1 MKKNVMRILSL
12 AMVVVLMVATF
23 AGCGGSEVVRPEAVS
38 VKTDLSD
45 ANFTFTYGELKNVLP
60 GDQLATLYE
69 NTNKKTDDREVQLS
83 YYELVS
89 KFGDKDYFANVI
101 ALISDEE
108 MAAFTA
114 NQQGALDYFNEK
126 INEIKTT
133 GVARVSYYEN
143 FWINHGGSEGTNED
157 GSVDYSKVTVFFR
170 DTEGNLLDN
179 QPELRAAFRLYSDMA
194 LQDIGKYLMN
204 ISNEEKY
211 QVKEG
216 DEDELVATDFNEDL
230 TNIIYPLGEKN
241 ASTLT
246 LADLY
251 TDTNEETGIVTQ
263 PVYTSLV
270 YTYVHDL
277 DEEGNNAEYKDG
289 ALEGEYIFV
298 PSEIYR
304 TINIAVKPDVTSV
317 KKAFTVREKDG
328 ILEQFKVAESY
339 LKVNSFEIAFN
350 PCKISAGFNAVND
363 QMTYA
368 TYEKNMVITANVTF
382 TGALEDYGTVVVEF
396 PCTSSL
402 TYNFGWAVEE
412 AAAE

>member
-1 MKKNVMRILSL
+1 MNIDMAYFTERGKYKMKKNVMRILSI
-12 AMVVVLMVATF
+12 AMIVAMMVATF
-23 AGCGGSEVVRPEAVS
+23 AGCGGSEVVRPTAVTTM
-38 VKTDLSD
+38 TDLKDVS
-45 ANFTFTYGELKNVLP
+45 FTFTYGELKEVLP

-69 NTNKKTDDREVQLS
+69 NTNKKTDDREVSLS

-89 KFGDKDYFANVI
+89 KFGDKEYFPQII
-101 ALISDEE
+101 ALISEE
-108 MAAFTA
+108 EWTAFTA
-114 NQQGALDYFNEK
+114 NQQEALDYFNAK
-126 INEIKTT
+126 INEIKST

-143 FWINHGGSEGTNED
+143 FWINHGDNVKFMNENGELVEGQD
-157 GSVDYSKVTVFFR
+157 
-170 DTEGNLLDN
+170 
-179 QPELRAAFRLYSDMA
+179 ELKAAFRLYSDFA
-194 LQDIGKYLMN
+194 LKDIGKYLMN

-211 QVKEG
+211 QVKED
-216 DEDELVATDFNEDL
+216 DEDKLVATAFNEDL
-230 TNIIYPLGEKN
+230 TNIIYPLGEKT
-241 ASTLT
+241 ASTLS

-251 TDTNEETGIVTQ
+251 TDKNEETGIVTQ

-277 DEEGNNAEYKDG
+277 DEDGNNAEYTEG
-289 ALEGEYIFV
+289 NLEGEYIFV

-304 TINIAVKPDVTSV
+304 TINIAVKPEEASV
-317 KKAFTVREKDG
+317 KKAFTIREKEG

-382 TGALEDYGTVVVEF
+382 TGELAKYGTVIVEF

-402 TYNFGWAVEE
+402 TYNFGWQV
-412 AAAE
+412 AENAE

>member
-1 MKKNVMRILSL
+1 MKKNVMRIFSL
-12 AMVVVLMVATF
+12 AMVVVLMVVTF
-23 AGCGGSEVVRPEAVS
+23 AGCGGSEVNRPQAVT
-38 VKTDLSD
+38 VKTDLKD
-45 ANFTFTYGELKNVLP
+45 VNFTFTYGDLKKVLP
-60 GDQLATLYE
+60 GDQLANLYE
-69 NTNKKTDDREVQLS
+69 NTNKKTDDREVKLS

-89 KFGDKDYFANVI
+89 KFGDKDYFADVI

-108 MAAFTA
+108 MSAFTA
-114 NQQGALDYFNEK
+114 NQQAVLDYFNNS
-126 INEIKTT
+126 INDIKSNSSAY
-133 GVARVSYYEN
+133 VYYDES
-143 FWINHGGSEGTNED
+143 FWISHGDGVKFMNENGELLEGQD
-157 GSVDYSKVTVFFR
+157 
-170 DTEGNLLDN
+170 
-179 QPELRAAFRLYSDMA
+179 ELKAAFRIYADTA
-194 LQDIGKYLMN
+194 LQNIDSFLMN
-204 ISNEEKY
+204 YSLEEL
-211 QVKEG
+211 
-216 DEDELVATDFNEDL
+216 EDEMKNVDFVQDK
-230 TNIIYPLGEKN
+230 TNIIYPLGQKN

-251 TDTNEETGIVTQ
+251 TDTIEETGIVTQ

-277 DEEGNNAEYKDG
+277 DEDGNNAEYKEG

-304 TINIAVKPDVTSV
+304 TINIAVKPEVTSV

-368 TYEKNMVITANVTF
+368 TYEKNMVITANITF
-382 TGALEDYGTVVVEF
+382 AGALEDYGTAVVEF

-402 TYNFGWAVEE
+402 TYNFGWDVEDK
-412 AAAE
+412 AE